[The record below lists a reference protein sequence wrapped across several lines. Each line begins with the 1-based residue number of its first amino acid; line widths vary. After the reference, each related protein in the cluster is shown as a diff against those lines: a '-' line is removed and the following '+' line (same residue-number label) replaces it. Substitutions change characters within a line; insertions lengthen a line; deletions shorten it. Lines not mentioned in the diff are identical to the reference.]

1 MYYLGPLL
9 PYRGG
14 PQGRQPRRVWGRL
27 RHYPPRHVSVGSTV
41 REVHV
46 EPGRVLGVRVRG
58 AGDGGV
64 RVPVWAA
71 DLPSHHLVLPRL
83 LIRPQVDYKYWEA
96 AEQKKTKK
104 MHSTM
109 QVLDPPPPAVS

>member
-58 AGDGGV
+58 TGDGGV

-71 DLPSHHLVLPRL
+71 DLPPHHLVLPRL
-83 LIRPQVDYKYWEA
+83 LVRPQVDYKYWEA
-96 AEQKKTKK
+96 AEKVFLKNCILQCKALT
-104 MHSTM
+104 
-109 QVLDPPPPAVS
+109 PPPPAVS